1 MENDLRPFNMVPSN
15 SWISQ
20 RCELNTVKT
29 CKKDKDLPTLYPP
42 SLRKASKSAVRQA
55 F

>member
-1 MENDLRPFNMVPSN
+1 MENDLRPFNMVPFN

-29 CKKDKDLPTLYPP
+29 RKKDKDLPTLYPP
-42 SLRKASKSAVRQA
+42 ILRKAAKSAVRQA

>member
-1 MENDLRPFNMVPSN
+1 MENYLRPFNMVPFN

-29 CKKDKDLPTLYPP
+29 HKKDKDLTMLYSP
-42 SLRKASKSAVRQA
+42 SLRKALKSTGRQA